1 MPETDPI
8 LFELQRLRADVDELV
23 RGEFSYNAAGT
34 YTPTLTN
41 VANIAASTAYAC
53 QYIRVGNVVTVSG
66 QVDIDPTAAATY
78 TELDIS
84 LPIASAFTAT
94 NQLGGVG
101 TDYVV
106 PCGVAADPANDR
118 ASLFFASSAD
128 VTNHSFWFTFT
139 YQIL

>member
-1 MPETDPI
+1 MHEGM
-8 LFELQRLRADVDELV
+8 LELLAHKYAALAERVGELELLERMNV
-23 RGEFSYNAAGT
+23 LANT

-41 VANIAASTAYAC
+41 VFNVAASTAYAC
-53 QYIRVGNVVTVSG
+53 QYMRVGNVVTVSG
-66 QVDIDPTAAATY
+66 QVDIDPTAASTY

-106 PCGVAADPANDR
+106 PCG
-118 ASLFFASSAD
+118 
-128 VTNHSFWFTFT
+128 
-139 YQIL
+139 I